1 MTSIFGKH
9 PQACFFKIS
18 YGNNLFIT
26 DIYVSC
32 NIFNRGR
39 LWNYFESLAQLIG
52 DQPWVLGRDL
62 NVVRNKDELFN
73 IRHIHHANLDHVNRP
88 IEKLN
93 LIK

>member
-1 MTSIFGKH
+1 MTSIFDTH

-73 IRHIHHANLDHVNRP
+73 IRHIHHANLDHVNRL